1 MTMEPTCAP
10 SSLGART
17 TKEREAWVVPLRRRD
32 CAKSFLSTFMMD
44 SSTFVAARS
53 LRKWA
58 NRETVMTR
66 RSKADARKMIFLD
79 SSPDGGI
86 LSMVSQLPWEKI
98 GLRHSVWAVGFQ
110 QIGRASCRER
120 V

>member
-1 MTMEPTCAP
+1 MTIEPTCAT

-53 LRKWA
+53 LRKWPS
-58 NRETVMTR
+58 RKTVMTTT
-66 RSKADARKMIFLD
+66 SKADARKMIFLH
-79 SSPDGGI
+79 SSPDVDI
-86 LSMVSQLPWEKI
+86 LSTVSKLPWQTVD
-98 GLRHSVWAVGFQ
+98 LVHDVWSV
-110 QIGRASCRER
+110 
-120 V
+120 